1 MATTTASINN
11 LDSTYQ
17 SLINYQ
23 IQIESQPL
31 TRLTTQQDA
40 LKLQKAVYN
49 DLNTKLSSLLS
60 STKALLSTNPFYSL
74 KPGRQVAVSN
84 VDTGSTV
91 VSAASSSSSLPGTY
105 DISNISLALADRIR
119 SDEQEYTDQA
129 LSFDGT
135 FFIGGTENRS
145 AQKAINNINSFGTGT
160 ITDGNTKLS
169 DGIYYIETQKVD
181 ETWQFRLVNSN
192 GSYQNI
198 DGSGENG
205 WQAIPTGGGEFSTG
219 RGLTIDFGDD
229 PDNYTTATKSTGA
242 ASVTFASQDDEY
254 SIKSS
259 QNTVSGFSTS
269 DSIATGRQ
277 ELGRGSYYVETRNMN
292 GSWQFRIVDD
302 EGNAE
307 KIALGSSTSTFTS
320 DWQSIPTGGGS
331 YSTGRGLVVDF
342 GTDSSQFIAK
352 TRLTGA
358 SKVNYQSKGAEVSVT
373 SDMTLNDIASAIN
386 KGTYAEGDEIAATIV
401 NKQLVI
407 TSKLTGSMHAIQAS
421 GTVLEDLG
429 ILSGGSF
436 KNVMQTA
443 KDATFTVNGLNVT
456 RSQNTGLTDVISGV
470 TLNLASDAEGKSAT
484 LNVTSDN
491 TAAKTAINSFI
502 TNFNSLQTYLASKM
516 AVTKQTDGT
525 YTRGSLAGDTSLMS
539 LKSSLLT
546 MVSSYDDVD
555 GLLYKSL
562 RDIGIGLNSSNTLAV
577 TDSTKLENALKSNYS
592 DATAVIDRV
601 MTAINTKLSKYTG
614 STSYISQMIKG
625 NESQA
630 KSIANQITSWNARIE
645 QRRVSLTDYYVQAQE
660 QMTLLSYTSD
670 TNSAWITSLYS
681 SLYT

>member
-198 DGSGENG
+198 DGSGEN
-205 WQAIPTGGGEFSTG
+205 
-219 RGLTIDFGDD
+219 
-229 PDNYTTATKSTGA
+229 
-242 ASVTFASQDDEY
+242 
-254 SIKSS
+254 
-259 QNTVSGFSTS
+259 
-269 DSIATGRQ
+269 
-277 ELGRGSYYVETRNMN
+277 
-292 GSWQFRIVDD
+292 
-302 EGNAE
+302 
-307 KIALGSSTSTFTS
+307 
-320 DWQSIPTGGGS
+320 
-331 YSTGRGLVVDF
+331 
-342 GTDSSQFIAK
+342 
-352 TRLTGA
+352 
-358 SKVNYQSKGAEVSVT
+358 
-373 SDMTLNDIASAIN
+373 
-386 KGTYAEGDEIAATIV
+386 
-401 NKQLVI
+401 
-407 TSKLTGSMHAIQAS
+407 
-421 GTVLEDLG
+421 
-429 ILSGGSF
+429 
-436 KNVMQTA
+436 
-443 KDATFTVNGLNVT
+443 
-456 RSQNTGLTDVISGV
+456 
-470 TLNLASDAEGKSAT
+470 
-484 LNVTSDN
+484 
-491 TAAKTAINSFI
+491 
-502 TNFNSLQTYLASKM
+502 
-516 AVTKQTDGT
+516 
-525 YTRGSLAGDTSLMS
+525 
-539 LKSSLLT
+539 
-546 MVSSYDDVD
+546 
-555 GLLYKSL
+555 
-562 RDIGIGLNSSNTLAV
+562 
-577 TDSTKLENALKSNYS
+577 
-592 DATAVIDRV
+592 
-601 MTAINTKLSKYTG
+601 
-614 STSYISQMIKG
+614 
-625 NESQA
+625 
-630 KSIANQITSWNARIE
+630 
-645 QRRVSLTDYYVQAQE
+645 VSLTACILTRHSRLNVYQE
-660 QMTLLSYTSD
+660 
-670 TNSAWITSLYS
+670 
-681 SLYT
+681 